1 MQIFPRLVAA
11 ARNCGQLPDPKQD
24 ILSAPSAEG
33 SCAGLVASVTDKGTF
48 WVCSPFTKGQLG
60 ECLSCS
66 DLYRVKRGSLLKSKA
81 EARTLPVLYTH
92 LKSYSYVFCAGDGE
106 GGSGRSKSWNGI
118 QGLEY
123 AEQKYF
129 TTQLYCYPQLN
140 LALHDY
146 SISFNHS
153 QCLHCPCYG
162 HLSLAEILTL
172 IEYIVESV
180 LECKS

>member
-66 DLYRVKRGSLLKSKA
+66 DLYRVKRGRLLKSKA
-81 EARTLPVLYTH
+81 EARTMPVLYTH
-92 LKSYSYVFCAGDGE
+92 LKSYSYIFVQGM
-106 GGSGRSKSWNGI
+106 GRVGMACLSPGMESMALSMLN
-118 QGLEY
+118 
-123 AEQKYF
+123 KYF
-129 TTQLYCYPQLN
+129 TTQLYCNPSTKL
-140 LALHDY
+140 
-146 SISFNHS
+146 SF
-153 QCLHCPCYG
+153 
-162 HLSLAEILTL
+162 T
-172 IEYIVESV
+172 
-180 LECKS
+180 